1 MSAINYDIGNAT
13 AEVDTLFASL
23 QEAYNEIVNT
33 PGVPEGL
40 VREAQRQFN
49 AEVETVDEYR
59 NQMNATMGRLD
70 ESVAEFNR
78 IQALLAEAVSR
89 AQERG

>member
-1 MSAINYDIGNAT
+1 MINYDTENAT
-13 AEVDTLFASL
+13 AEVDTLFARL
-23 QEAYNEIVNT
+23 QEVYNEIVNT

-49 AEVETVDEYR
+49 TEAESVEQYR
-59 NQMNATMGRLD
+59 SQMNATMGRLD

-78 IQALLAEAVSR
+78 VQALLAEAVGR